1 MNRYNVRVVRID
13 STAEYTQR
21 MLALGV
27 HPRGAAIM
35 SAKGQFYVF
44 RAEKLGFAAA
54 SILKQEMLAK
64 GGDAAISGEVYRGGE
79 HTTDTLL
86 CGTVRVLRQ
95 VIKTL
100 AIQPIPSLQQLGE
113 ELKQALQFLQ
123 PPPSSSLSLANLVCN
138 WGQRTYVMGILNA
151 TPDSFSGD
159 GLLGAKPTEAS
170 PIEHAIQQGL
180 AMAQAGADI
189 LDIGGESTRPG
200 AKPVDAD
207 TELGRILPIIRG
219 IRAVSPIPISVDSTK
234 AQVAAAALDAGANMV
249 NDVSG
254 LQGDVQMAPLLAGRN
269 TPVVIMHRRSTS
281 ASAVQVGELG
291 GHFTATQTP
300 SPQALDMLI
309 AEIVRELRRYV
320 EQALQA
326 GIAREQIIIDPGI
339 GFGKARTEN
348 LYLINHLDELR
359 VLGLPILLGPSRKA
373 FIGYTLGLPV
383 SERIEGTAAAVAVG
397 IVRGVDIIRV
407 HDVPQMVR
415 VARMTDALVRP
426 SMSEEG

>member
-1 MNRYNVRVVRID
+1 MSRYNVRVLRID
-13 STAEYTQR
+13 SATELTQR
-21 MLALGV
+21 MLALGID
-27 HPRGAAIM
+27 PRGTAIM
-35 SAKGQFYVF
+35 SPKGQFYVLK
-44 RAEKLGFAAA
+44 AEKLGYAAA
-54 SILKQEMLAK
+54 SILKQELLAK
-64 GGDAAISGEVYRGGE
+64 GGEAAISGEVYYGGE
-79 HTTDTLL
+79 CTTDALL
-86 CGTVRVLRQ
+86 WGTERVLRQ

-100 AIQPIPSLQQLGE
+100 AIQPLPSLQQLGG
-113 ELKQALQFLQ
+113 ELEQALQFLQ
-123 PPPSSSLSLANLVCN
+123 GSTSSSLSIGNLVCC
-138 WGQRTYVMGILNA
+138 WGRRTYVMGILNA

-159 GLLGAKPTEAS
+159 GLLGAKPTEVS

-200 AKPVDAD
+200 GKPVDTD

-219 IRAVSPIPISVDSTK
+219 IRAVSPIPISVDTTK
-234 AQVAAAALDAGANMV
+234 ALVAAAALDAGVNLV

-254 LQGDVQMAPLLAGRN
+254 LQGDIQMAPLLATRN
-269 TPVVIMHRRSTS
+269 IPVVIMHRRLTS
-281 ASAVQVGELG
+281 ASTVQVGELG
-291 GHFTATQTP
+291 GHFATAQAP
-300 SPQALDMLI
+300 NPQALDMLM
-309 AEIVRELRRYV
+309 AEIVRELRHYV

-326 GIAREQIIIDPGI
+326 GIARERIIVDPGI

-348 LYLINHLDELR
+348 LYLINHLNELR

-383 SERIEGTAAAVAVG
+383 SERIEGTAATVAVG

-426 SMSEEG
+426 SISEEV